1 MIRHSSQLQ
10 YVNGEPKTI
19 YRRRAMPRPSS
30 PSEMPHFTK
39 LASDLA
45 ADLWNTII
53 VNKPFHR
60 SHGAT
65 RDRIVQL
72 LEEHI
77 TQNMVKI
84 GGHYYRQRVGIPQG
98 SILSTMLCSFF
109 YGDLE
114 RKDERIMRLRNDPG
128 SVRFACPIRRTVVAN
143 DNPLWP
149 AATPPCRRLPLHHD
163 ECTQSAVLLRCH
175 EPGSS
180 GVRVLHWK
188 G

>member
-1 MIRHSSQLQ
+1 M
-10 YVNGEPKTI
+10 
-19 YRRRAMPRPSS
+19 S
-30 PSEMPHFTK
+30 PDTPHFTK

-53 VNKPFHR
+53 VNQPIYKASASR
-60 SHGAT
+60 EK
-65 RDRIVQL
+65 IVQL

-114 RKDERIMRLRNDPG
+114 RRDERLLRLRGDPE
-128 SVRFACPIRRTVVAN
+128 SVSQPN
-143 DNPLWP
+143 
-149 AATPPCRRLPLHHD
+149 
-163 ECTQSAVLLRCH
+163 
-175 EPGSS
+175 SS
-180 GVRVLHWK
+180 
-188 G
+188 

>member
-1 MIRHSSQLQ
+1 
-10 YVNGEPKTI
+10 
-19 YRRRAMPRPSS
+19 
-30 PSEMPHFTK
+30 MPHLTK

-53 VNKPFHR
+53 VNKPL
-60 SHGAT
+60 SNASVS
-65 RDRIVQL
+65 RDKIVQL

-114 RKDERIMRLRNDPG
+114 RKDERIMRLRKDPG
-128 SVRFACPIRRTVVAN
+128 SVSCAFS
-143 DNPLWP
+143 
-149 AATPPCRRLPLHHD
+149 
-163 ECTQSAVLLRCH
+163 E
-175 EPGSS
+175 
-180 GVRVLHWK
+180 
-188 G
+188 